1 MSDQGGQP
9 LTEEDI
15 KNMSEEELQE
25 LYLQQYNAEM
35 RELRVEDLI
44 AQSVITLVNVG
55 ARRAGLLPG
64 AEDEL
69 DPAQLHKA
77 IEAARSLL
85 PIVEAELGPDADQI
99 RQAISQLQMA
109 FVQIQGGG
117 EGADAAAEQTT
128 SEPGGAG
135 PAQSSGRLWVPGQ

>member
-44 AQSVITLVNVG
+44 AQSLITLVNVG

-85 PIVEAELGPDADQI
+85 PIVEAARPRCGPDPSGDLPAADGV
-99 RQAISQLQMA
+99 RT
-109 FVQIQGGG
+109 
-117 EGADAAAEQTT
+117 D
-128 SEPGGAG
+128 
-135 PAQSSGRLWVPGQ
+135 SGRRRGCGRGR